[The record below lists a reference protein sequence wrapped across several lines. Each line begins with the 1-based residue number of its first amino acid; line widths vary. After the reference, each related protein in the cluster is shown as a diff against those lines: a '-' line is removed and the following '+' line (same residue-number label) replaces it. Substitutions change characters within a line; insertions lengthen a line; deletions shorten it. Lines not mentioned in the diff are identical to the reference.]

1 MAKEVFHVLYGQKT
15 AGLGLDG
22 VVKEYTKAQ
31 AEALDPRLK
40 EISVLKGPVTQ
51 ANYVEVEA
59 ESAEQA
65 AIFVK
70 KVLAGGG
77 GQQTTNFITV
87 KTTAFTETN
96 PT

>member
-15 AGLGLDG
+15 AGQGLDG
-22 VVKEYTKAQ
+22 VVKEFTKVQ

-40 EISVLKGPVTQ
+40 EISILKGPVTQ
-51 ANYVEVEA
+51 AYYVEVEA
-59 ESAEQA
+59 ENEEQA

-70 KVLAGGG
+70 KVLCGGG

-87 KTTAFTETN
+87 KTTAFKESN